1 MPCTACSQGQRVGPL
16 CAPGL
21 QTTTNQG
28 CMHRRHELPA
38 EDVMKSPSGDTF
50 VRKHRHKGIL
60 PEILEELLGARKRA
74 KADLKKETD
83 KFMAAVLDGRQLAL
97 KVLQPLSPVGPAVLW
112 SALQVG
118 SLGW

>member
-1 MPCTACSQGQRVGPL
+1 
-16 CAPGL
+16 
-21 QTTTNQG
+21 
-28 CMHRRHELPA
+28 MHRRHELPA